1 MEADDGRELNQVSV
15 SGLASAR
22 PEEHRQIM
30 NFLWV
35 SVTEKQGESASWARR
50 YYYVEIL
57 NTVTN

>member
-1 MEADDGRELNQVSV
+1 MMGRDSTKFLSLVLPVPGQGNTDHELP
-15 SGLASAR
+15 L
-22 PEEHRQIM
+22 
-30 NFLWV
+30 V